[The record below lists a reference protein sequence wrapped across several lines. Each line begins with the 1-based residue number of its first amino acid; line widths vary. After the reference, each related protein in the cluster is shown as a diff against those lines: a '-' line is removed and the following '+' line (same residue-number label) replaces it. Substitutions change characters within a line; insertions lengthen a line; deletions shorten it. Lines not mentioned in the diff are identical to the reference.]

1 MSESSLPPFE
11 PARRFRALPKLAGA
25 LARSPIAALERL
37 RALARGRRR
46 RARRPVEA
54 PDPLKARA
62 ERLVREYLDAHAENL
77 ERAARLEEKA
87 GRLERAGTPSES
99 ARNRAARARGEVVAG
114 LAAVRARFV
123 EAVGREG
130 ARAFDLVVELVCP
143 AYVPPGAPDARA

>member
-1 MSESSLPPFE
+1 M
-11 PARRFRALPKLAGA
+11 RAV
-25 LARSPIAALERL
+25 
-37 RALARGRRR
+37 ARGRRR
-46 RARRPVEA
+46 RARRPVDA
-54 PDPLKARA
+54 ADPLKARA

-130 ARAFDLVVELVCP
+130 ARAFDLVVELLCP

>member
-1 MSESSLPPFE
+1 ME
-11 PARRFRALPKLAGA
+11 RVRAIVRGFT
-25 LARSPIAALERL
+25 
-37 RALARGRRR
+37 GRRG
-46 RARRPVEA
+46 
-54 PDPLKARA
+54 DPQETPPPLEARA

-114 LAAVRARFV
+114 LVALRARFV

-130 ARAFDLVVELVCP
+130 ARAFDLVVELLCP